1 MATKKTATKK
11 TGKPGITKADANAK
25 PHRISVRMY
34 RHGLGDCFLITI
46 PKPAGGEFRML
57 IDCGIV
63 LGADGAAQSMQKV
76 VAHLAEKT
84 PHIDVLVVTHEH
96 WDHVSGFSQQAER
109 FKGMTFD
116 NVWVAWTE
124 DPTDPLAKKLRSER
138 RAAENALRMAVTRL
152 GLAGEDESAGR
163 VSSLVSFFGASAG
176 STEAAMTFAKG
187 LAATGKL
194 RFCKP
199 ADPPVQI
206 DGLPGVRFWVL
217 GPPRNEKLIKRSN
230 PAKGDAY
237 GLDAGPGGSQAFL
250 MAAAARDLEA
260 IGAAAAGL
268 DVPIQDP
275 FDTEQCI
282 PLERARQIPFFERLY
297 SGDAGDRSLREKSAD
312 EQGEIVFQDYRDQAW
327 RRIDTDWL
335 GASETMALQL
345 DSATNNT
352 SLVLAVELVESGDVL
367 LFPGDAQAGNW
378 LSWQDLSWTIGEKP
392 REKIVT
398 GPDLMARTV
407 FYKVGHHGSHNA
419 TLRAKGLE
427 LMVRDDLVAMVP
439 VNHKMAV
446 KKGWAK
452 MPLPD
457 LIARLR
463 VKSHGRVLCID
474 DKVKT
479 KDDLVGLKPNNVAD
493 EDWRNFIDRVEAD
506 EFYYEITF

>member
-11 TGKPGITKADANAK
+11 TAKPGITKTEPVAK

-46 PKPAGGEFRML
+46 PKPAGGDFRML
-57 IDCGIV
+57 IDCGVV
-63 LGADGAAQSMQKV
+63 LGADGAAESMQKV
-76 VAHLAEKT
+76 VTHLAENT

-116 NVWVAWTE
+116 NVWMAWTE
-124 DPTDPLAKKLRSER
+124 DPADPLANKLRAER
-138 RAAENALRMAVTRL
+138 RAAENALRMAATRL
-152 GLAGEDESAGR
+152 GLAGQDESAGR
-163 VSSLVSFFGASAG
+163 VNSLVSFFGASAG

-187 LAATGKL
+187 LAGKGKL

-199 ADPPVQI
+199 SDPPI
-206 DGLPGVRFWVL
+206 EIEGLPGVRFWVL
-217 GPPRNEKLIKRSN
+217 GPPRNEKLIKKAN

-260 IGAAAAGL
+260 VGTAAAGL

-275 FDTEQCI
+275 FDAEQCI

-297 SGDAGDRSLREKSAD
+297 SGDAGDRGLREKSAD
-312 EQGEIVFQDYRDQAW
+312 QQGEIVFEDYRDQAW
-327 RRIDTDWL
+327 RRIDSDWL

-352 SLVLAVELVESGDVL
+352 SLVLAIELEESGDVL
-367 LFPGDAQAGNW
+367 LFSGDAQAGNW
-378 LSWQDLSWTIGEKP
+378 LSWQDLKWTLGGHM
-392 REKIVT
+392 VT
-398 GPDLMARTV
+398 GPELLAHTV

-419 TLRAKGLE
+419 TLKAKGLE

-439 VNHKMAV
+439 VNHAMAE
-446 KKGWAK
+446 KKGWGK

-457 LIARLR
+457 LMAQLR
-463 VKSHGRVLCID
+463 AKSRGRVLSID
-474 DKVKT
+474 DEVKANT
-479 KDDLVGLKPNNVAD
+479 DLAALKPAD
-493 EDWRNFIDRVEAD
+493 VTAEEWKQFTDRVDAQEL
-506 EFYYEITF
+506 YYEITF